1 MTASDGAE
9 AVSDVVNL
17 LKDRSGSFSFSA
29 AGPAFAARV
38 CAGFLRRRSSYDLEK
53 FDSGG
58 RDQEPASPAP
68 ARYAAGTK
76 LALGSWALEALLLL
90 ALAAASLTW
99 RLRCAVTAPFLVA
112 YRALRTVR
120 PVPYPDSAVVLSA
133 TLTPQPAS
141 CCCDTPS
148 APPAGNKETLPA
160 VPAPP
165 AAIPLC
171 VRAPET
177 PQFTEPLA
185 PCTPPTVA
193 PQSVK
198 AARLTVCLDMDDT
211 LVYATRKH
219 STPYRLL
226 EGSGDLYAIRQHSI
240 PFGRGADI
248 EAPFSG
254 EVVVLERP
262 RLHDFLTELKSF
274 ADVVLFTAGL
284 ESYAKPIV
292 QRIDPDGKYFQRV
305 LYRDATVSTNGRENV
320 KDLKCIGKRME
331 KVVLVDNSPFSF
343 MMQPN
348 NGIPILP
355 FGGDAED
362 EELMTV
368 TLPLLKELA
377 ETDDIRPMLAS
388 KFNMVHWFARKGVV
402 LPKGCTLI
410 KPSA

>member
-99 RLRCAVTAPFLVA
+99 RLRCAVTAPFL
-112 YRALRTVR
+112 
-120 PVPYPDSAVVLSA
+120 
-133 TLTPQPAS
+133 
-141 CCCDTPS
+141 
-148 APPAGNKETLPA
+148 
-160 VPAPP
+160 
-165 AAIPLC
+165 
-171 VRAPET
+171 T

>member
-1 MTASDGAE
+1 MGTSSPAQTRFPLHPTPALSMTASDGAE

-90 ALAAASLTW
+90 ALAAASLAW

-177 PQFTEPLA
+177 PQYTEPLA

-198 AARLTVCLDMDDT
+198 AARLTV
-211 LVYATRKH
+211 
-219 STPYRLL
+219 STPADDSLRGSAIGTSGHVIGSRLAKNSSCVL
-226 EGSGDLYAIRQHSI
+226 LVWHLSGQ
-240 PFGRGADI
+240 F
-248 EAPFSG
+248 
-254 EVVVLERP
+254 
-262 RLHDFLTELKSF
+262 
-274 ADVVLFTAGL
+274 
-284 ESYAKPIV
+284 
-292 QRIDPDGKYFQRV
+292 
-305 LYRDATVSTNGRENV
+305 
-320 KDLKCIGKRME
+320 
-331 KVVLVDNSPFSF
+331 
-343 MMQPN
+343 
-348 NGIPILP
+348 
-355 FGGDAED
+355 
-362 EELMTV
+362 
-368 TLPLLKELA
+368 
-377 ETDDIRPMLAS
+377 
-388 KFNMVHWFARKGVV
+388 
-402 LPKGCTLI
+402 
-410 KPSA
+410 